1 MSYPSNVMKGK
12 QSERRFSNLNQAHFN
27 LFLQSFASKG
37 TLLGS
42 GGKKKNTILFFS
54 FVLQLEIKPTFL
66 RGQ

>member
-1 MSYPSNVMKGK
+1 MKGK

-27 LFLQSFASKG
+27 LFLQSFESKG

-42 GGKKKNTILFFS
+42 GGKKNTILFFS